1 LSRYVGISNAGAADD
16 FSDKLRAARSTMNK
30 LAQEARRLSVAGVDA
45 ALESPFGRRFAPA
58 VRAWR
63 TDLKTGIL
71 VSRIGFVMLFALSWI
86 SGVVVY
92 QWAGF
97 GAALAAGAV
106 VLLSAVIGGF
116 LSAPG
121 TIDPLGGTAE
131 REHFEDH

>member
-1 LSRYVGISNAGAADD
+1 
-16 FSDKLRAARSTMNK
+16 M
-30 LAQEARRLSVAGVDA
+30 
-45 ALESPFGRRFAPA
+45 
-58 VRAWR
+58 RAWR

-71 VSRIGFVMLFALSWI
+71 ISRIGFVMLFALSWI

-106 VLLSAVIGGF
+106 VLVAAVIGGF

-121 TIDPLGGTAE
+121 TVDPLGGTAE

>member
-1 LSRYVGISNAGAADD
+1 MSKLS
-16 FSDKLRAARSTMNK
+16 
-30 LAQEARRLSVAGVDA
+30 QEARRLSVAGVDA
-45 ALESPFGRRFAPA
+45 ALASPFGRRYAPA
-58 VRAWR
+58 LRAWR

-71 VSRIGFVMLFALSWI
+71 ISRIGFVMLFALSWI

-106 VLLSAVIGGF
+106 VLVAAVIGGF

-121 TIDPLGGTAE
+121 TVDPLGGTAE